1 MPASEPKRS
10 AEPENLGLLMHVPL
24 DLTVE
29 LGRAKLSVAE
39 ILKLGTGS
47 IIELDRAAGAP
58 VELLVNDRPIAR
70 GEIVAVDE
78 SFGLRIT
85 ELLAVRADAVNVET
99 LLGSSS
105 RHAGDPLNVLIALTL
120 LSLVP
125 LLLVM
130 CTSFVRIVVV
140 LSLVRSAIGAS
151 ALPPNAVLTGLA
163 LVLTLVV
170 MAPTAQRIGRDAVEP
185 YSRGRLSASQ
195 ALDRAWRPLR
205 AFMLRQTRA
214 ADVALFTRVA
224 RAAPVQ
230 PRHAPMTVLIPAFVV
245 GELRSAFAIG
255 FALYL
260 PFVAIDLAV
269 AAMLMG
275 LGMMMLSPPVVSLP
289 VKLLLFVMVDGWALL
304 CGGVA
309 GSFR

>member
-1 MPASEPKRS
+1 MPADFLAGSTSRH
-10 AEPENLGLLMHVPL
+10 ATIPL
-24 DLTVE
+24 DLLIT
-29 LGRAKLSVAE
+29 LTTLSV
-39 ILKLGTGS
+39 
-47 IIELDRAAGAP
+47 
-58 VELLVNDRPIAR
+58 
-70 GEIVAVDE
+70 
-78 SFGLRIT
+78 
-85 ELLAVRADAVNVET
+85 
-99 LLGSSS
+99 
-105 RHAGDPLNVLIALTL
+105 VL
-120 LSLVP
+120 

-163 LVLTLVV
+163 LVLTFVV
-170 MAPTAQRIGRDAVEP
+170 MAPTAERIGREAIDP
-185 YSRGRLSASQ
+185 YSRGAISPSQ
-195 ALDRAWRPLR
+195 AVSRAIAPLR

-214 ADVALFTRVA
+214 ADVALFERIA
-224 RAAPVQ
+224 RHPRAPGA
-230 PRHAPMTVLIPAFVV
+230 RAPMTVLVPAFVV
-245 GELRSAFAIG
+245 GELRNAFAIG

-289 VKLLLFVMVDGWALL
+289 VKLLLFVMVDGWAML

-309 GSFR
+309 ASFR

>member
-1 MPASEPKRS
+1 MSLEALFGS
-10 AEPENLGLLMHVPL
+10 ADRV
-24 DLTVE
+24 
-29 LGRAKLSVAE
+29 
-39 ILKLGTGS
+39 GT
-47 IIELDRAAGAP
+47 
-58 VELLVNDRPIAR
+58 
-70 GEIVAVDE
+70 
-78 SFGLRIT
+78 T
-85 ELLAVRADAVNVET
+85 
-99 LLGSSS
+99 
-105 RHAGDPLNVLIALTL
+105 PLNLLIGLTI

-125 LLLVM
+125 LVLVM

-163 LVLTLVV
+163 LVLTIVV
-170 MAPTAQRIGRDAVEP
+170 MTPTAQRIGREAIDP
-185 YSRGRLSASQ
+185 YSRGRLSPSQ
-195 ALDRAWRPLR
+195 ALTRAVGPLR
-205 AFMLRQTRA
+205 SFMLRQTRA
-214 ADVALFTRVA
+214 ADVVLFERVA
-224 RAAPVQ
+224 HRAPEPESMAPLE
-230 PRHAPMTVLIPAFVV
+230 VLIPAFVV

>member
-1 MPASEPKRS
+1 VTTTVDRLLDSTARHAS
-10 AEPENLGLLMHVPL
+10 VPL
-24 DLTVE
+24 
-29 LGRAKLSVAE
+29 
-39 ILKLGTGS
+39 
-47 IIELDRAAGAP
+47 
-58 VELLVNDRPIAR
+58 ELLV
-70 GEIVAVDE
+70 G
-78 SFGLRIT
+78 
-85 ELLAVRADAVNVET
+85 
-99 LLGSSS
+99 
-105 RHAGDPLNVLIALTL
+105 LTL

-130 CTSFVRIVVV
+130 CTSYVRIVVV

-163 LVLTLVV
+163 LVLTFVV
-170 MAPTAQRIGRDAVEP
+170 MAPTAQRIGHDAIEP
-185 YSRGRLSASQ
+185 YSRGAIAPSQ
-195 ALDRAWRPLR
+195 ALRRAIEPLR
-205 AFMLRQTRA
+205 AFMLRQTRS
-214 ADVALFTRVA
+214 ADVALFERVA
-224 RAAPVQ
+224 RRRPESERLAPIS
-230 PRHAPMTVLIPAFVV
+230 VLVPAFVV

-275 LGMMMLSPPVVSLP
+275 LGMMMLSPPIVSLP

-309 GSFR
+309 ASFR

>member
-1 MPASEPKRS
+1 M
-10 AEPENLGLLMHVPL
+10 PL
-24 DLTVE
+24 DALLASANHHATTP
-29 LGRAKLSVAE
+29 L
-39 ILKLGTGS
+39 
-47 IIELDRAAGAP
+47 
-58 VELLVNDRPIAR
+58 ELLI
-70 GEIVAVDE
+70 
-78 SFGLRIT
+78 S
-85 ELLAVRADAVNVET
+85 
-99 LLGSSS
+99 
-105 RHAGDPLNVLIALTL
+105 LTM

-170 MAPTAQRIGRDAVEP
+170 MAPTTQRISHDAIDP
-185 YSRGRLSASQ
+185 YSRGTLTPAQ
-195 ALDRAWRPLR
+195 ALTRAIEPLR
-205 AFMLRQTRA
+205 SFMLRQTRA
-214 ADVALFTRVA
+214 SDVAVFERVA
-224 RAAPVQ
+224 RRAPE
-230 PRHAPMTVLIPAFVV
+230 PERRAPITVLIPAFVV
-245 GELRSAFAIG
+245 GELRDAFAIG

-309 GSFR
+309 ASFR

>member
-1 MPASEPKRS
+1 MPVDFLVGQAGRH
-10 AEPENLGLLMHVPL
+10 ATAPL
-24 DLTVE
+24 DL
-29 LGRAKLSVAE
+29 
-39 ILKLGTGS
+39 
-47 IIELDRAAGAP
+47 
-58 VELLVNDRPIAR
+58 
-70 GEIVAVDE
+70 
-78 SFGLRIT
+78 
-85 ELLAVRADAVNVET
+85 
-99 LLGSSS
+99 
-105 RHAGDPLNVLIALTL
+105 LIALTT

-170 MAPTAQRIGRDAVEP
+170 MAPTAQRIGHDAIDP
-185 YSRGRLSASQ
+185 YSHGTISPSQ
-195 ALDRAWRPLR
+195 AIARAIAPLR
-205 AFMLRQTRA
+205 SFMLRQTRA
-214 ADVALFTRVA
+214 ADVALFERIARRSPEPARRV
-224 RAAPVQ
+224 PI
-230 PRHAPMTVLIPAFVV
+230 TVLVPAFVV

-289 VKLLLFVMVDGWALL
+289 VKLLLFVMVDGWAML

-309 GSFR
+309 ASFR

>member
-1 MPASEPKRS
+1 MPTDFFAGTVGRH
-10 AEPENLGLLMHVPL
+10 ATMPL
-24 DLTVE
+24 DLLVTLTV
-29 LGRAKLSVAE
+29 LS
-39 ILKLGTGS
+39 I
-47 IIELDRAAGAP
+47 
-58 VELLVNDRPIAR
+58 
-70 GEIVAVDE
+70 
-78 SFGLRIT
+78 
-85 ELLAVRADAVNVET
+85 
-99 LLGSSS
+99 
-105 RHAGDPLNVLIALTL
+105 
-120 LSLVP
+120 VP

-170 MAPTAQRIGRDAVEP
+170 MAPTAQRIGHDAVDP
-185 YSRGRLSASQ
+185 YSRGAISPSLAIR
-195 ALDRAWRPLR
+195 RAIAPLR
-205 AFMLRQTRA
+205 SFMLRQTRA
-214 ADVALFTRVA
+214 ADVALFERVA
-224 RAAPVQ
+224 RRAPE
-230 PRHAPMTVLIPAFVV
+230 PAERAPITVVIPAFVV
-245 GELRSAFAIG
+245 GELRSGFAIG

-289 VKLLLFVMVDGWALL
+289 VKLLLFVMVDGWAML

-309 GSFR
+309 ASFR

>member
-1 MPASEPKRS
+1 MPADLFAVPAVRH
-10 AEPENLGLLMHVPL
+10 ATVPL
-24 DLTVE
+24 DL
-29 LGRAKLSVAE
+29 
-39 ILKLGTGS
+39 
-47 IIELDRAAGAP
+47 
-58 VELLVNDRPIAR
+58 
-70 GEIVAVDE
+70 
-78 SFGLRIT
+78 
-85 ELLAVRADAVNVET
+85 
-99 LLGSSS
+99 
-105 RHAGDPLNVLIALTL
+105 LIALTA
-120 LSLVP
+120 LSLLP

-151 ALPPNAVLTGLA
+151 ALPPNSVLTGLA

-170 MAPTAQRIGRDAVEP
+170 MAPTGAQIGHQAIDP
-185 YSRGRLSASQ
+185 YSRGAISTSQ
-195 ALDRAWRPLR
+195 AMARAIAPLR
-205 AFMLRQTRA
+205 AFMMRQTRA
-214 ADVALFTRVA
+214 ADVALFERIARRRPEPLARV
-224 RAAPVQ
+224 PL
-230 PRHAPMTVLIPAFVV
+230 TVVVPAFVV

-289 VKLLLFVMVDGWALL
+289 VKLLLFVMVDGWAML

-309 GSFR
+309 ASFR